1 MFLSLIF
8 HSKSCIQNCL
18 NSSIRDTVL
27 VTTATITISNIFFL
41 RQGSSHNNIAKLQSD
56 NIRDKKI
63 IFLVLDPL
71 KVDRQSPEFF
81 FPAVPVKAHGPAW
94 LIAVQ
99 RCMYC
104 LYYTKDEAI
113 LRDSVIFFSHYM
125 TAYVTKPTLLS
136 KRPPL

>member
-27 VTTATITISNIFFL
+27 VTMATITISNIFFL
-41 RQGSSHNNIAKLQSD
+41 SQGSSHNNIVKLQSD

-71 KVDRQSPEFF
+71 KMFCHSFRWF
-81 FPAVPVKAHGPAW
+81 
-94 LIAVQ
+94 
-99 RCMYC
+99 CYC
-104 LYYTKDEAI
+104 VSD
-113 LRDSVIFFSHYM
+113 LRWFRYFGLVVSVLGGYGRFVSMVSFW
-125 TAYVTKPTLLS
+125 
-136 KRPPL
+136 RFGF

>member
-41 RQGSSHNNIAKLQSD
+41 SQGSSHNNIVKLQSD
-56 NIRDKKI
+56 SIRDKKV

-71 KVDRQSPEFF
+71 KVYQLLNKETVTRSRDVLFVSYSYGAANVDHAKSLKINNKYTVCQ
-81 FPAVPVKAHGPAW
+81 
-94 LIAVQ
+94 
-99 RCMYC
+99 
-104 LYYTKDEAI
+104 LYLA
-113 LRDSVIFFSHYM
+113 SVGDKIH
-125 TAYVTKPTLLS
+125 
-136 KRPPL
+136 